1 MLESINPQNHL
12 AWYALRIGSNKE
24 KIVAAIIENKGFENF
39 LPLYRSTRRWS
50 DRTKQLDLPLF
61 PGYLFCR
68 MDPQVAL
75 PVLTT
80 PGVVSIA
87 GAGKLPLPV
96 SDEEIE
102 AVRMVI
108 KSGLAAMPWPSLAVG
123 STVLIEQG
131 PLKGLEGVAL
141 NVEDRCRLIVS
152 VQLLQRSLAVEIDRS
167 WARPIAKPVQRES
180 AAVSTRI
187 VNAVVPGAL
196 MRARPQAAVSAR

>member
-1 MLESINPQNHL
+1 MLESINAQNHL
-12 AWYALRIGSNKE
+12 AWYALRIRSNQE
-24 KIVAAIIENKGFENF
+24 KVVAAIIENKGFEKF

-68 MDPQVAL
+68 LDPQVAL

-123 STVLIEQG
+123 SSVLIERG
-131 PLKGLEGVAL
+131 PLKGLEGVAV

-180 AAVSTRI
+180 AAASTRSI
-187 VNAVVPGAL
+187 NAVVPGEF
-196 MRARPQAAVSAR
+196 MRARPQASVSAR